1 MYLENNLCDELYNN
15 NHVDLLKV
23 LTSQMA
29 ISLENIRFL
38 HDQVVEQRDRA
49 DAAEKYKTQLENF
62 IDMICHEIRNPYVP
76 AIQKERRRKK
86 EERTSLLSVSLTN
99 VASLQIER
107 HLWQHRS
114 DILQLGCDRQADPA
128 QQREFI
134 MFPRVFRGL
143 FCAWYFSNEFH
154 LKWSSCP

>member
-1 MYLENNLCDELYNN
+1 MYLENNLCDGLYNN

-62 IDMICHEIRNPYVP
+62 IDMICHEIRNPYVT
-76 AIQKERRRKK
+76 AIQKERRKK
-86 EERTSLLSVSLTN
+86 EERTYLSECLV
-99 VASLQIER
+99 
-107 HLWQHRS
+107 
-114 DILQLGCDRQADPA
+114 D
-128 QQREFI
+128 
-134 MFPRVFRGL
+134 
-143 FCAWYFSNEFH
+143 
-154 LKWSSCP
+154 